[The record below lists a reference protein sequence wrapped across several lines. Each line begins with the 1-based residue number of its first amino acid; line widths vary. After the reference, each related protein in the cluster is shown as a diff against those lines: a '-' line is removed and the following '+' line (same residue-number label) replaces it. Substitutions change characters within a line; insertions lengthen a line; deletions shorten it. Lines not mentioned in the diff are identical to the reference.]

1 VIGKKLVTFIII
13 LTSLLI
19 LNIKTDTATAQ
30 VTGVIVDPSLIEFHT
45 NATGQ
50 QFTIAVKIVN
60 VVNLYGFDIQ
70 FKWDTKYLEYVS
82 RSVRVPKD
90 DYPDGVLYKPILPI
104 KDEVNTTAGTYW
116 IAIASMWP
124 APTFNG
130 SGTVFTMTF
139 RVKYHPVQPE
149 PDANITLELYSTELA
164 AIGGNP
170 IPHYRQNGKVI
181 LYALPAPVQKHDIA
195 VLSVN
200 PLKTVVG
207 QGYTMNINVTVA
219 NQGDYTETF
228 NITIYANTNPIE
240 TKQITLTK
248 GASTTITYTWNTAGF
263 IKGNY
268 TLWAYAWS
276 VQGETDTADN
286 TFVDGWVVVALVGD
300 VTGPNGWPDGK
311 VDMKD
316 IITVI
321 ASFGN
326 TPSHPKWN
334 PNHDI
339 NNDHKVDMKDII
351 TTIAQFGKTDP

>member
-1 VIGKKLVTFIII
+1 MGKKLITFIII

-130 SGTVFTMTF
+130 SGTAFTMTF

-200 PLKTVVG
+200 PLKTIVG

-228 NITIYANTNPIE
+228 NITIYANTTTIQ
-240 TKQITLTK
+240 TRQVTLANKT
-248 GASTTITYTWNTAGF
+248 STTITCTWNTIGYT
-263 IKGNY
+263 KGNY
-268 TLWAYAWS
+268 TLWAYAWP

-286 TFVDGWVVVALVGD
+286 TLSGGWVIVAMVGD
-300 VTGPNGWPDGK
+300 LTSPNGWPDGK
-311 VDMKD
+311 VDARD
-316 IITVI
+316 IALVCKY
-321 ASFGN
+321 FGWM
-326 TPSHPKWN
+326 PYKPRYN
-334 PNHDI
+334 PNTDI
-339 NNDHKVDMKDII
+339 NNDGKTDAKDIGI
-351 TTIAQFGKTDP
+351 VCKQFGKKDP